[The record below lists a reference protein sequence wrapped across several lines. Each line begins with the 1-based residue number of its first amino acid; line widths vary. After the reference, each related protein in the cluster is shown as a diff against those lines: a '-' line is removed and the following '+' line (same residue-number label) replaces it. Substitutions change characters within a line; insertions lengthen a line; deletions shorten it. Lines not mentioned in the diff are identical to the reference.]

1 MIKILLF
8 CVTSLAIGSSLND
21 WIENR
26 SKLIKNNDFKVS
38 FNYTV
43 KDKKKKNQENM
54 YQDIEYYSINQNN
67 QVLKIDNRY
76 ILFHP
81 DYSEVINEMS
91 KQKFL
96 EKKDVDLEKMR
107 DKLLSIFIDNDFKI
121 IKLSD
126 NKFLLSLN
134 NYYLNI
140 NIIFDSKSDLV
151 SELSFTDSSYLINVN
166 NLVIS
171 KPDSLSIYTHNWE
184 SYEVIDLR

>member
-8 CVTSLAIGSSLND
+8 CFTSLAIGSSLND
-21 WIENR
+21 WIGNK

-43 KDKKKKNQENM
+43 KDKKKKNQEHM
-54 YQDIEYYSINQNN
+54 YQNIEYYSINQNN

-81 DYSEVINEMS
+81 DYSEVIDEMS

-166 NLVIS
+166 NIVIS
-171 KPDSLSIYTHNWE
+171 KPDSLSIDTHDWE

>member
-1 MIKILLF
+1 MIRIILF

-21 WIENR
+21 WIENK
-26 SKLIKNNDFKVS
+26 SELIKNNNFKVS
-38 FNYTV
+38 FNYIV
-43 KDKKKKNQENM
+43 KDKKKRNQEHM

-81 DYSEVINEMS
+81 DYSEVIDEMS

-96 EKKDVDLEKMR
+96 DKKDVDLEKMR

-171 KPDSLSIYTHNWE
+171 KLDSLSIDTHDWE
-184 SYEVIDLR
+184 SYKVIDLR

>member
-1 MIKILLF
+1 MIRIILF
-8 CVTSLAIGSSLND
+8 CVTSFALGSSLND
-21 WIENR
+21 WIENK
-26 SKLIKNNDFKVS
+26 SKLIKNNDFKIS
-38 FNYTV
+38 FNYTITN
-43 KDKKKKNQENM
+43 KEGRDKKQI
-54 YQDIEYYSINQNN
+54 YQNIEYYNIKDHE

-81 DYSEVINEMS
+81 DYSEVINETS
-91 KQKFL
+91 EQKFL
-96 EKKDVDLEKMR
+96 DKKDEDLEKMK

-126 NKFLLSLN
+126 SKFLLSLN

-140 NIIFDSKSDLV
+140 NIIFNNKTEAIT
-151 SELSFTDSSYLINVN
+151 ELSFTENSYLINTN

-171 KPDSLSIYTHNWE
+171 VIDSVSIDTSDWD

>member
-1 MIKILLF
+1 MIKIILF
-8 CVTSLAIGSSLND
+8 CVTSLVIGSSLND

-54 YQDIEYYSINQNN
+54 YKDIEYYSINQNN

-81 DYSEVINEMS
+81 DHSEVIDNLS

-126 NKFLLSLN
+126 NKFLFC
-134 NYYLNI
+134 
-140 NIIFDSKSDLV
+140 IF
-151 SELSFTDSSYLINVN
+151 Y
-166 NLVIS
+166 
-171 KPDSLSIYTHNWE
+171 
-184 SYEVIDLR
+184 

>member
-1 MIKILLF
+1 
-8 CVTSLAIGSSLND
+8 
-21 WIENR
+21 
-26 SKLIKNNDFKVS
+26 
-38 FNYTV
+38 
-43 KDKKKKNQENM
+43 
-54 YQDIEYYSINQNN
+54 
-67 QVLKIDNRY
+67 
-76 ILFHP
+76 
-81 DYSEVINEMS
+81 
-91 KQKFL
+91 
-96 EKKDVDLEKMR
+96 MR

-171 KPDSLSIYTHNWE
+171 KPDSLSIDTHNWE
-184 SYEVIDLR
+184 SYEMIDLRQLWKKETQTLF

>member
-8 CVTSLAIGSSLND
+8 CFTSLAIGSSLND
-21 WIENR
+21 WIGNK

-43 KDKKKKNQENM
+43 KDKKKKNQEHM
-54 YQDIEYYSINQNN
+54 YQNIEYYSINQNN

-81 DYSEVINEMS
+81 DYSEVIDEMS

-171 KPDSLSIYTHNWE
+171 KPDSLSIDTHDWE

>member
-8 CVTSLAIGSSLND
+8 CVTSLVIGSSLND
-21 WIENR
+21 WIENK

-38 FNYTV
+38 FNYTF
-43 KDKKKKNQENM
+43 KDKKKRNQENI
-54 YQDIEYYSINQNN
+54 YQNIEYYSINQNK

-81 DYSEVINEMS
+81 DYSEVVDEMS

-96 EKKDVDLEKMR
+96 DKRDLNLEKMR

-151 SELSFTDSSYLINVN
+151 SELSFTDSSYLINVS

-171 KPDSLSIYTHNWE
+171 KLDSLSIDIHNWE

>member
-1 MIKILLF
+1 MIRILLF

-43 KDKKKKNQENM
+43 KDKKKKNQENI

-81 DYSEVINEMS
+81 DYSEVIDNLS

-96 EKKDVDLEKMR
+96 EKKDMDLEKMR

-140 NIIFDSKSDLV
+140 NIIFDSKSGLV

-171 KPDSLSIYTHNWE
+171 KPDSLSIDTHNWE

>member
-1 MIKILLF
+1 MIRILLF

-21 WIENR
+21 WIENK

-81 DYSEVINEMS
+81 DYSEVIDNLS

-96 EKKDVDLEKMR
+96 EKKDMDLEKMR

-140 NIIFDSKSDLV
+140 NIIFDSKSGLV

-171 KPDSLSIYTHNWE
+171 KPDSLSIDTHNWE

>member
-1 MIKILLF
+1 MIRIILF
-8 CVTSLAIGSSLND
+8 SVISLSIGSSLND
-21 WIENR
+21 WIENK

-107 DKLLSIFIDNDFKI
+107 DRLLSIFIDNDFKI

-140 NIIFDSKSDLV
+140 NIIFDSKSGLV

-171 KPDSLSIYTHNWE
+171 KPDSLSIDTHNWE

>member
-1 MIKILLF
+1 
-8 CVTSLAIGSSLND
+8 
-21 WIENR
+21 
-26 SKLIKNNDFKVS
+26 
-38 FNYTV
+38 
-43 KDKKKKNQENM
+43 
-54 YQDIEYYSINQNN
+54 
-67 QVLKIDNRY
+67 
-76 ILFHP
+76 
-81 DYSEVINEMS
+81 MS

-96 EKKDVDLEKMR
+96 DKRDLNLEKMR

-151 SELSFTDSSYLINVN
+151 SELSFTDSSHLINVS

-171 KPDSLSIYTHNWE
+171 KLDSLSIDIHNWE

>member
-1 MIKILLF
+1 MIRIILF
-8 CVTSLAIGSSLND
+8 CATSLAIGSSLND
-21 WIENR
+21 WIENK
-26 SKLIKNNDFKVS
+26 SKLIRNNDFKVS

-81 DYSEVINEMS
+81 DYSEVIDNLS

-96 EKKDVDLEKMR
+96 EKKDMDLEKMR

-140 NIIFDSKSDLV
+140 NIIFDSKSNLI
-151 SELSFTDSSYLINVN
+151 SEFSFTVSSVGLNVA
-166 NLVIS
+166 VPVVDPAAIVMS
-171 KPDSLSIYTHNWE
+171 DTAA
-184 SYEVIDLR
+184 

>member
-8 CVTSLAIGSSLND
+8 CVTSLVIGSSLND
-21 WIENR
+21 WIENK

-38 FNYTV
+38 FNYTF
-43 KDKKKKNQENM
+43 KDKKKRNQENM
-54 YQDIEYYSINQNN
+54 YQNIEYYSINQNN

-81 DYSEVINEMS
+81 DYSEVVDEMS

-96 EKKDVDLEKMR
+96 DKRDLNLEKMR

-151 SELSFTDSSYLINVN
+151 SELSFTDSSYLINVS

-171 KPDSLSIYTHNWE
+171 KLDSLSIDIHNWE